1 MELLNLLIDLLEVK
15 EKKMSAIYS
24 QRFEDGAIL
33 RDQERILERMVY
45 EKIRGRDKNW
55 EVFDYKSYDVAISEY
70 LLDKYGI
77 EYSSRDV
84 KSRKSLKVLI
94 REIKLK
100 ELGIQ

>member
-1 MELLNLLIDLLEVK
+1 MELLNLLVDLLEVK

-24 QRFEDGAIL
+24 QRFDDGANL
-33 RDQERILERMVY
+33 RDQERILERMIY

-55 EVFDYKSYDVAISEY
+55 EVFDYKSYDIAISDY

-77 EYSSRDV
+77 EYNSSRDV
-84 KSRKSLKVLI
+84 KSRNSLKVLI

-100 ELGIQ
+100 ELGI

>member
-15 EKKMSAIYS
+15 EKKMSAIRS
-24 QRFEDGAIL
+24 QRYEDGALL

-55 EVFDYKSYDVAISEY
+55 EVFDYKSYDVFISEY

-77 EYSSRDV
+77 KYNSSSND
-84 KSRKSLKVLI
+84 SLKVLLTI
-94 REIKLK
+94 RVREIKLK
-100 ELGIQ
+100 ELGI